1 MVAAVVLVCAVA
13 MQAPVLLDRTLAI
26 VGGRTIT
33 LSDART
39 AAALGLIRSDGTPAP
54 ASPDTGGDGRSV
66 TAAMVDRLVERELML
81 REAERYAPE
90 EPAAAAV
97 TEQLMA
103 AERRVG
109 GAEPLAAV
117 LRAGGFTE
125 ARLRAWVRDDLRIA
139 SYLGQR
145 FAADDRRADLI
156 ADWISDLRR
165 RSTVVTFAP

>member
-1 MVAAVVLVCAVA
+1 MLAVVVA
-13 MQAPVLLDRTLAI
+13 CVLSVQAPVVLDRTLAI

-39 AAALGLIRSDGTPAP
+39 AAALGLLRGAGTAAAP
-54 ASPDTGGDGRSV
+54 AEDDGRAV
-66 TAAMVDRLVERELML
+66 TAALVERLVERELML
-81 REAERYAPE
+81 REAERYAPA

-97 TEQLMA
+97 AARLA
-103 AERRVG
+103 DAERRAG
-109 GAEPLAAV
+109 GAEALAAV
-117 LRAGGFTE
+117 LRAGGFTDG
-125 ARLRAWVRDDLRIA
+125 RLRAWVRDDLRIE

-156 ADWISDLRR
+156 ADWVSDLRR

>member
-1 MVAAVVLVCAVA
+1 
-13 MQAPVLLDRTLAI
+13 
-26 VGGRTIT
+26 
-33 LSDART
+33 
-39 AAALGLIRSDGTPAP
+39 
-54 ASPDTGGDGRSV
+54 
-66 TAAMVDRLVERELML
+66 MVDRLVERELML